1 MIRDSF
7 SGVWEDNVL
16 SPLIPHHYL
25 LEKRLGQ
32 NRRRRERVASNSLR
46 QAGYRLAHHNRA
58 AKCCFQFLLKKGYI
72 KVLISVFSDQVTAF
86 SAGLS
91 QPRSLEAHQN
101 VVFDHVYVNTGGG
114 YNSGTGV
121 FTCPTAGLYMFQ
133 INALTKI
140 DHSMWLKLYHNN
152 NYICSVWGR
161 TSSEYVPGSNTV
173 ILDLAQND
181 RVRIQSHSESHL
193 YGAISDI
200 YGTFSGYRIG
210 SGSAP
215 LTCND

>member
-1 MIRDSF
+1 MNSSLIPKVGVTPSF
-7 SGVWEDNVL
+7 WIWLRTIECASNPTPKATFTVL
-16 SPLIPHHYL
+16 SRISTEPFRVIASVLDPRHL
-25 LEKRLGQ
+25 LGSFHLQTSLSPKQTTE
-32 NRRRRERVASNSLR
+32 RRSTSPTMKSVYFICLMFNLLF
-46 QAGYRLAHHNRA
+46 LAT
-58 AKCCFQFLLKKGYI
+58 G
-72 KVLISVFSDQVTAF
+72 VFSDQVTAF
-86 SAGLS
+86 SAGLT

-161 TSSEYVPGSNTV
+161 TSSEYVPG
-173 ILDLAQND
+173 
-181 RVRIQSHSESHL
+181 
-193 YGAISDI
+193 
-200 YGTFSGYRIG
+200 
-210 SGSAP
+210 
-215 LTCND
+215 